1 MTIKQAQDQVHTW
14 IQTIGIDYFPP
25 LTNMVL
31 LTEEIGELARLMAR
45 HYGEQSFKDP
55 IRAQQAPEMIAE
67 EMADVLFVLLC
78 LANQCDVDLTKALT
92 QSLDKK
98 TRRDAQRHRENP
110 KLKRP

>member
-1 MTIKQAQDQVHTW
+1 MTIKQAQDKVHTW

-55 IRAQQAPEMIAE
+55 IQAQQAPEMIAE

-78 LANQCDVDLTKALT
+78 LANQCDVDLTKALA